1 MTGGEERLFCTIR
14 NDGIG
19 NSLSFRLEVCLAVEV
34 DVVGGQLGGGFGGVV
49 REGEA
54 MGVRDGPEAG
64 LPEVGSLGG
73 DHRLESGSVA
83 MGLKAERLNLN
94 NPEAGG
100 IYRPLFH
107 T

>member
-1 MTGGEERLFCTIR
+1 
-14 NDGIG
+14 
-19 NSLSFRLEVCLAVEV
+19 
-34 DVVGGQLGGGFGGVV
+34 
-49 REGEA
+49 